1 MNEGGGRP
9 AKGILYILASSF
21 FFALMGVFV
30 RLAGDVPFLQKTF
43 FRNGIAFVIAAV
55 ALLHAG
61 RKHPDVWKL
70 PQGGLRFLLLRS
82 LAGTI
87 GIFGNFYALG
97 RINIADAATLNKL
110 SPFFAIVFSFLL
122 LGERILAIPLL
133 AVFGAM
139 GGAMLV
145 MKPAFDSADP
155 VPYLAGFV
163 GGIGAGFAYTCIR
176 RLKFL
181 GVDGALIVTFFS
193 AFSTF
198 AVVPYLAFH
207 YTPMTAAQTWILTG
221 AGVAA
226 AGGQFCVTAAYFAA
240 PASRIGIFDYS
251 QIIFSSLL
259 GFFVFAQVPDLWSVL
274 GYVTIVAMAVLATHA
289 GGAPSSAAQNGD
301 GQECG
306 RP

>member
-1 MNEGGGRP
+1 MLPTCEQ
-9 AKGILYILASSF
+9 KGIFYILASSL
-21 FFALMGVFV
+21 FFALMGMFV

-43 FRNGIAFVIAAV
+43 FRNGIALVIAAS
-55 ALLHAG
+55 ALIRAG
-61 RKHPDVWKL
+61 RRHPGIWRL
-70 PQGGLRFLLLRS
+70 PKGAFFFLVLRS
-82 LAGTI
+82 FAGTT

-110 SPFFAIVFSFLL
+110 SPFFAIVFSSLL
-122 LGERILAIPLL
+122 LGERIRAVPLL

-145 MKPAFDSADP
+145 MKPAFDMGDP
-155 VPYLAGFV
+155 TPYLAGLA
-163 GGIGAGFAYTCIR
+163 GGIGAGFAYSCIR

-181 GVDGALIVTFFS
+181 GVDGSLIVTFFS
-193 AFSTF
+193 AFSTL
-198 AVVPYLAFH
+198 AVVPHLAFH
-207 YTPMTAAQTWILTG
+207 YTPMTAAQTWSLIG

-240 PASRIGIFDYS
+240 PASKIGIFDYS

-259 GFFVFAQVPDLWSVL
+259 GFFVFAQIPDLLSVL
-274 GYVTIVAMAVLATHA
+274 GYATIVAMAALATHA
-289 GGAPSSAAQNGD
+289 QSVR
-301 GQECG
+301 